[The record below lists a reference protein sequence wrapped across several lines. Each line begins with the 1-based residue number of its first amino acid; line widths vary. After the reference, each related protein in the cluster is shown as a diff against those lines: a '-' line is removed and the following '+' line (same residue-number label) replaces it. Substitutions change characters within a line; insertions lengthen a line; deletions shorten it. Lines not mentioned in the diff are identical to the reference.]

1 MHKLKIKQKNGSKLK
16 LNRYYQLKKALP
28 KGIIRPKKLFLIIGK
43 KNQKK
48 QILYNQKKLIHQI
61 YHVKKT
67 LK

>member
-1 MHKLKIKQKNGSKLK
+1 MHKLKIKSKNGSKLK

-48 QILYNQKKLIHQI
+48 QILYN
-61 YHVKKT
+61 
-67 LK
+67 